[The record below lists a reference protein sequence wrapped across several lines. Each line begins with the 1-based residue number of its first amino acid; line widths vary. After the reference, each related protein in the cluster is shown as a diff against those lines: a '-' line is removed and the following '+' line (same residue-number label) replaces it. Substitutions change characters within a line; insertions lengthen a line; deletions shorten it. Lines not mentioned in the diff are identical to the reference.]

1 MLLCYRA
8 MTEPSVAKLLDEIER
23 VKAEMKLK
31 DVLISE
37 LYMRHIDQRQEMK
50 QEYFVQRRLLEQ
62 KHEEEVVRI
71 ESDILRIKADTDSL
85 ERQLGELMTDDQE
98 IEDEDNDIDSSS
110 PPSLTLPCPPCP
122 VCTNLMMPPVHIY
135 QGT

>member
-1 MLLCYRA
+1 
-8 MTEPSVAKLLDEIER
+8 MTEPSVSKLLDEIER

-37 LYMRHIDQRQEMK
+37 MYMTHIDQRQEMK
-50 QEYFVQRRLLEQ
+50 QEYFVQRRLMEQ

-71 ESDILRIKADTDSL
+71 ESDILRIKADIDVL
-85 ERQLGELMTDDQE
+85 ERQLGDLMTDDQQTVVK
-98 IEDEDNDIDSSS
+98 DEDSPS

>member
-1 MLLCYRA
+1 MSR
-8 MTEPSVAKLLDEIER
+8 LLDEIER

-37 LYMRHIDQRQEMK
+37 LYMTHIDQRQEVK
-50 QEYFVQRRLLEQ
+50 QEYFVQRRLMEQ

-71 ESDILRIKADTDSL
+71 DSDILRIKADMDCL
-85 ERQLGELMTDDQE
+85 ERQLGDLMTDEKE
-98 IEDEDNDIDSSS
+98 IEEDKDSDPPS

-122 VCTNLMMPPVHIY
+122 VCSNLMMPPVNIF